1 MYYLIEFIRKY
12 HYLLLFLL
20 LEAIGF
26 FLLFRFNSFQGSVWL
41 SSANTAV
48 ASVDRLNHDV
58 LSYLDLRTINRSL
71 TDENLRLQ
79 KEAAELREALMDAVR
94 DSSEADRYIK
104 GRLQQY
110 ELIPAVVVSN
120 SNTGDNNY
128 LVIDQGADDGVR
140 PEMGVVGGNGV
151 VGIVYLT
158 GPNYSLVL
166 PVTNRKSSISCRV
179 EGQHYFGYLQ
189 WNGESLRKAYVDD
202 VPRYAKV
209 KKDDCVETSGYSSVF
224 PPGIFV
230 GRISGIRN
238 SADGQSFT
246 LDVNL
251 GTDFSNLRDVNVIAT
266 PYKAEID
273 TLRAHAGDIEAL
285 LVE

>member
-1 MYYLIEFIRKY
+1 MYYLLEFIRKY
-12 HYLLLFLL
+12 HYLLLFLV
-20 LEAIGF
+20 LEGLSF
-26 FLLFRFNSFQGSVWL
+26 LLLFRFNSFQGSVWL
-41 SSANTAV
+41 SSANSAV
-48 ASVDRLNHDV
+48 ASVDRLQQD
-58 LSYLDLRTINRSL
+58 LTSYLDLRAVNRSL

-79 KEAAELREALMDAVR
+79 KEADALREALHDAVR
-94 DSSEADRYIK
+94 DSSDADRYM
-104 GRLQQY
+104 RAHLQEY
-110 ELIPAVVVSN
+110 SFIPALVVSN

-128 LVIDQGADDGVR
+128 LVIDKGTDDGVR

-166 PVTNRKSSISCRV
+166 PVTNRKSSISCRIQ
-179 EGQHYFGYLQ
+179 GQHYFGYLQ
-189 WNGESLRKAYVDD
+189 WDGNSLRKAYVDD

-209 KKDDCVETSGYSSVF
+209 KNNDCIETSGYSSVF

-230 GRISGIRN
+230 GRISRISN
-238 SADGQSFT
+238 SADGQSFR

-251 GTDFSNLRDVNVIAT
+251 GTDFANLRDVNVIST

-273 TLRAHAGDIEAL
+273 TLRTHANDVEAL
-285 LVE
+285 LGK